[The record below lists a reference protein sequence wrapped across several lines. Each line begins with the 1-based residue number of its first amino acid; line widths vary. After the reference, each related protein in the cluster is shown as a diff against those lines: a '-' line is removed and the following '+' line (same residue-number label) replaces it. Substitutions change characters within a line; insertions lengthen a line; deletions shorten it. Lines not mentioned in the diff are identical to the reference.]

1 MWNDSAM
8 TDEAPGP
15 SIGGRFRSITSVA
28 AAGIVFSVLS
38 VVSLTLLNGRPEPS
52 DSAAE
57 IAEWYSQGDN
67 RFGLILG
74 LNLAVFSAIAFL
86 WFVAVI
92 RQRLGDRE
100 GRFFAT
106 VFFGSAILYAA
117 LMLGAAAVGA
127 ADAVAIEL
135 RDGVLPDPG
144 NVSFNGGLGEALMLI
159 VVPRV
164 QSVFVLTT
172 STLLL
177 RTGVLARW
185 VAYFGYFVALT
196 MLLLPVL
203 LEPMGFGFPI
213 WVAVVSIVF
222 LVTKDDR

>member
-8 TDEAPGP
+8 TEEAPGH
-15 SIGGRFRSITSVA
+15 SIEERFRPVTSVA
-28 AAGIVFSVLS
+28 GAGIVFSVLS
-38 VVSLTLLNGRPEPS
+38 VASLALLNGRPGPS
-52 DSAAE
+52 ESAAE

-172 STLLL
+172 STLLF

-203 LEPMGFGFPI
+203 SEPMGFGFPI

-222 LVTKDDR
+222 LVTKSDR